1 MATLLLRLAGPMQA
15 WGTDSKVDTR
25 ATGAQPSKSGVIGM
39 IASAMGRSRDESVE
53 DLSVLRFGVRTD
65 QAGTMLRDY
74 HTAHHP
80 TDTKRAYIT
89 NRFYLE
95 DAVFLIGLEGDEPL
109 LRRIDEAVMH
119 PYYPLFMGRRSCPV
133 SGRVSLG
140 MRDKPLREALT
151 DEPWLASDW
160 YKRRHEGDAELEL
173 TLDAEG
179 SEGGYLVRDVP
190 VSFSQNRRR
199 YGFRKVES
207 GAVPRMGA
215 GSSERTTAH
224 DPFEGLEGL
233 RCIYRAWSSTSTA
246 GIQ

>member
-25 ATGAQPSKSGVIGM
+25 ATGTQPSKSGIIGLV
-39 IASAMGRSRDESVE
+39 AAALGRSREEPVDDISA
-53 DLSVLRFGVRTD
+53 LRFGVRTD
-65 QAGTMLRDY
+65 QEGTMLRDY

-80 TDTKRAYIT
+80 TDMKRAYIT
-89 NRFYLE
+89 NRYYLE
-95 DAVFLIGLEGDEPL
+95 DAVFLVGLEGDKSL
-109 LRRIDEAVMH
+109 LRRIDEAVTH

-160 YKRRHEGDAELEL
+160 YKRRHGEGAELEL
-173 TLDAEG
+173 TMDCDD

-190 VSFSQNRRR
+190 ISFSQNRRKH
-199 YGFRKVES
+199 GFRKVES
-207 GAVPRMGA
+207 GIVPRKDA
-215 GSSERTTAH
+215 GSSERVTDHNA
-224 DPFEGLEGL
+224 FEGLGGL
-233 RCIYRAWSSTSTA
+233 RCIYHVWSSTSIA
-246 GIQ
+246 GIR